1 MCSGNVY
8 SPKIREDLI
17 PVLFKLAKKN
27 NTAMT
32 KKVVDEILRHELQ
45 NRRLIDEEQANYNGR
60 ATEGFFK
67 TEADSHGLRST
78 VLFTQSVQHD
88 DNLL

>member
-17 PVLFKLAKKN
+17 PVLFKLAKRN

-32 KKVVDEILRHELQ
+32 KVVDEILRHELHKGATI
-45 NRRLIDEEQANYNGR
+45 NNFPMICLIHVCIVVILKFSKA
-60 ATEGFFK
+60 A
-67 TEADSHGLRST
+67 
-78 VLFTQSVQHD
+78 
-88 DNLL
+88 

>member
-17 PVLFKLAKKN
+17 PVLFKLAKRN

-32 KKVVDEILRHELQ
+32 KVVDEILRHELQ
-45 NRRLIDEEQANYNGR
+45 KRRLINEEQANYNGR

-67 TEADSHGLRST
+67 TEADNFGLRSPI
-78 VLFTQSVQHD
+78 LHPQSVQHD
-88 DNLL
+88 GNLL

>member
-17 PVLFKLAKKN
+17 PVLFKLAKTR

-32 KKVVDEILRHELQ
+32 KIVDELLRNELQ
-45 NRRLIDEEQANYNGR
+45 KRGLIDEEQANYNGR

-67 TEADSHGLRST
+67 RQESHHGLRGE
-78 VLFTQSVQHD
+78 VLSAQFFKYD
-88 DNLL
+88 DYLF